1 MCFTRKKSLQ
11 KRYTKIRSVKV
22 HPSPSDVLHKKEES
36 PEKVSIETQ
45 TDSSRTRA
53 NF

>member
-22 HPSPSDVLHKKEES
+22 HPAPPDVLHTEEEPPKE
-36 PEKVSIETQ
+36 VSTQ
-45 TDSSRTRA
+45 TESLS
-53 NF
+53 